1 MPSRNCPLCKEKAT
15 YKYLTYG
22 MNDKCF
28 TCKNCQSFAIEDQA
42 EEYLNKSVQQNL
54 HELLSEKSKSAEVGK
69 VLFIQYVGGS
79 DTESVDTEYVEE
91 AFLD

>member
-1 MPSRNCPLCKEKAT
+1 
-15 YKYLTYG
+15 